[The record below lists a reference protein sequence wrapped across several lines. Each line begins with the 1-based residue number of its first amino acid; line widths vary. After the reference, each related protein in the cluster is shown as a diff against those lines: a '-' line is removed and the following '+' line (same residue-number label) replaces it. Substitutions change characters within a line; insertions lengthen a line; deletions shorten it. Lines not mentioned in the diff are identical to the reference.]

1 MHLIPGG
8 APPPR
13 PRASSRIQSPSVNVR
28 VACTDLLP
36 HQVRAV
42 ADAVNPLVADALAF
56 HFKLKSYRWQLTGPR
71 VRECQPLFDEFAAAV
86 LAAADRMADR
96 VRRVGA
102 TTVRS
107 AAHAS
112 TLQRI
117 PDEHD
122 DVVSIEQMMGRLLAD
137 EERLAVS
144 LREAIETCTE
154 HRDHATASGLAAFLD
169 EVERQ
174 RWLLFEMVQVG
185 R

>member
-13 PRASSRIQSPSVNVR
+13 PRASSRIQSPSVNLR

-71 VRECQPLFDEFAAAV
+71 IRECQPLFDEFAAAV

-122 DVVSIEQMMGRLLAD
+122 DVVTIEQMMGRLLAD
-137 EERLAVS
+137 EERPPSRCARRSRPARSTGTTRRRPVS
-144 LREAIETCTE
+144 RHSST
-154 HRDHATASGLAAFLD
+154 RSSGS
-169 EVERQ
+169 VGCCS
-174 RWLLFEMVQVG
+174 RWF